1 MGMLAAAIRPGAAL
15 QPPTSGAAGGLG
27 PDLSEAMAMEQTFS
41 FERLVPLSDGDGS
54 EAKGEAAASKT
65 TQEGVGDK
73 REGSDN
79 IAAVSTPL
87 APETMV
93 ELAAIGF
100 SEDAAIG
107 EASRLRAL
115 PEPAPLATAQP
126 AGPAAD
132 PLARQAEARG
142 DMAAPGAGP
151 PIGVAAPGEGTA
163 DGSRLDRG
171 PGRDAAALAKR
182 RGEETTGGEA
192 VAASDVASE
201 QTVSTVKAVRAE
213 DAQGTK
219 AASDVASEQTVS
231 TVKAVR
237 AEDAQGTKAAPG
249 AKAAPAAIS
258 DTSPTEPNLD
268 ARAPVEPEMGASA
281 LAQDRGGAAQPPAL
295 AVEEPAQRPSPLA
308 KTEGGKIPLGSQEL
322 SVVPDTGGAGSSLGR
337 DHSRQDEDRQDR
349 QPEGGRRIEA
359 GDKSERT
366 ASFAAASKAEA
377 AQAPAGVTAKATA
390 FLESPRTE
398 GATGASPLE
407 LPAALDR
414 GPANAPVPLS
424 SSHAASARLSA
435 HQQVG
440 QQITRR
446 LDDGSMH
453 FDLRLDP
460 PELGQVSVKL
470 EVGADGA
477 VKAAIGADTPM
488 ALAELVRGAR
498 ELERTLAQAGLSVE
512 RGALTFDLHD
522 RSRGGEDQSD
532 RQGRQSGSG
541 NGSGNGSAEAAAPS
555 ARPLTAS
562 LWRAARVDL
571 IA

>member
-192 VAASDVASE
+192 V
-201 QTVSTVKAVRAE
+201 
-213 DAQGTK
+213 

>member
-1 MGMLAAAIRPGAAL
+1 MGMLAAAIRPGAAV
-15 QPPTSGAAGGLG
+15 QPPASGAAGGLG
-27 PDLSEAMAMEQTFS
+27 PDPSEALAMEQTFS
-41 FERLVPLSDGDGS
+41 FETLVPLSDGDGS
-54 EAKGEAAASKT
+54 DDKGEAAASKT

-87 APETMV
+87 APQTMM

-100 SEDAAIG
+100 SEDAAIS

-142 DMAAPGAGP
+142 DMAAPGAAP

-163 DGSRLDRG
+163 DGSSLDRG
-171 PGRDAAALAKR
+171 PARDAAALAKR
-182 RGEETTGGEA
+182 LGEETTGGEA

-201 QTVSTVKAVRAE
+201 QT
-213 DAQGTK
+213 G
-219 AASDVASEQTVS
+219 S

-249 AKAAPAAIS
+249 AKAALAAIS
-258 DTSPTEPNLD
+258 DASPTEPNLD
-268 ARAPVEPEMGASA
+268 ARAPAEPEMGASA
-281 LAQDRGGAAQPPAL
+281 LAQDRGGAAQPPAV
-295 AVEEPAQRPSPLA
+295 AVEEPVQRPSPLA
-308 KTEGGKIPLGSQEL
+308 KTEGGKNPLGSQEL
-322 SVVPDTGGAGSSLGR
+322 SVVPDTGGAGSSLEG

-390 FLESPRTE
+390 FLEAQRTE

-414 GPANAPVPLS
+414 GPANSPVPLS
-424 SSHAASARLSA
+424 SSPAAPARLSA

-541 NGSGNGSAEAAAPS
+541 NGSGNGSGEAAAPS

>member
-219 AASDVASEQTVS
+219 AA
-231 TVKAVR
+231 
-237 AEDAQGTKAAPG
+237 PG
-249 AKAAPAAIS
+249 AKAALAAIS